1 MNATITI
8 NHELFLAAVERY
20 PWRNVQPNSRGRLI
34 ASSPFGLRADNTPSF
49 SVVIDTD
56 AESFGCWNDL
66 KRGRSGVGTWKPVE
80 ALQLPAQHYAAGSV

>member
-56 AESFGCWNDL
+56 AESFGCWND
-66 KRGRSGVGTWKPVE
+66 
-80 ALQLPAQHYAAGSV
+80 A